1 MLPELPPPVFASLVG
16 VDVLPST
23 DYGILQV
30 LNSTGSLD
38 RSFQRNLFDSFNFK
52 IIINSKQLN
61 HMFQYNFW
69 PFFLLQGWDIGCI
82 LGVHCQG
89 LDASSEKQRP
99 RQGVSQK
106 SRLNFDNVNHFQ
118 WAFRTKWIEI
128 GFTLVDAWYYAP
140 PSSWEYHPT
149 RERHGFGRHLN
160 KFSIDLINSKLF
172 LLLDVLQQKIKLWH
186 FF

>member
-61 HMFQYNFW
+61 HIFQYNFR
-69 PFFLLQGWDIGCI
+69 PFFYCRVGILDVFLACIAKGLTLQVKSKGRDKEFHKNPVSTLTMSTIFNGRSEQNESK
-82 LGVHCQG
+82 LGSRWWMRGTMPRRVAESIIQ
-89 LDASSEKQRP
+89 LVRDMASVGIS
-99 RQGVSQK
+99 
-106 SRLNFDNVNHFQ
+106 
-118 WAFRTKWIEI
+118 
-128 GFTLVDAWYYAP
+128 
-140 PSSWEYHPT
+140 
-149 RERHGFGRHLN
+149 
-160 KFSIDLINSKLF
+160 INSQLK
-172 LLLDVLQQKIKLWH
+172 
-186 FF
+186 